1 MRCSLLTMLVRSML
15 VAAAFAAL
23 SAAPAAAAPSLAPFP
38 KPCYVAAQEEQREY
52 VPVVGAGFTPFLA
65 VDLFVDDIQQPE
77 APKALFDASLNGSVK
92 APFVEAGQRTFT
104 LRAAEHDNP
113 DNTATVTGKVTRLSV
128 EQIPSRAAT
137 RDRVRFRGRGFTDF
151 TKAIYAHYVFAGRSQ
166 KTVRIGIPEDD
177 CGLFSVKRR
186 QFPFK
191 KSPRIGVWTI
201 QFDQEKIY
209 NPKAAIRVPLP
220 IRVRRTIKPERARV
234 H

>member
-15 VAAAFAAL
+15 IASALVAV
-23 SAAPAAAAPSLAPFP
+23 SAAPASAAPWLSPFP

-52 VPVVGAGFTPFLA
+52 VPVVGLGFTPFEI
-65 VDLFVDDIQQPE
+65 VDLFVDEIQQPE
-77 APKALFDASLNGSVK
+77 TPPALFNGGLDGTVR
-92 APFVEAGQRTFT
+92 APFVEEGQRAFT
-104 LRAAEHDNP
+104 LRAAERNNP

-137 RDRVRFRGRGFTDF
+137 RERVRFRGRGFTEP
-151 TKAIYAHYVFAGRSQ
+151 TKSIYAHYVFAGRSR
-166 KTVRIGIPEDD
+166 KTVRIGRPDGD

-201 QFDQEKIY
+201 QFDQERRY
-209 NPKAAIRVPLP
+209 NPKATVRVPLP
-220 IRVRRTIKPERARV
+220 VRVRRTIKPERARG